1 MHTQTLTH
9 IQSHTHSPYTHSYNP
24 HHTLIHRYTHTHRR
38 THLPSLTHSHTC
50 TRRDT
55 PSLAPSTH
63 TDTYTNTQQLTHMH
77 AQTPTLMLTHTH
89 RQRPGPWGWRADPAG
104 SSPCLVCSQ
113 GQAVTLTPGRCRAH
127 SGPQEE
133 PERAQGPLWS
143 GDGLGWC
150 RRGCPSLSG
159 GGGLGRRSLCWA
171 GGSRGRLPEEP
182 RTAAVVSLEKR
193 PRQRNNAAEGA
204 SSRHDWAHTPRRSCD
219 CSLPRPGGSPHSEWM

>member
-9 IQSHTHSPYTHSYNP
+9 IRSHTHTHSLYTHSQP
-24 HHTLIHRYTHTHRR
+24 TSHTHTQVHSHRR
-38 THLPSLTHSHTC
+38 THSPSLTLAYRHAQTLPPSPPAHTQ
-50 TRRDT
+50 
-55 PSLAPSTH
+55 TH
-63 TDTYTNTQQLTHMH
+63 TQTPGSSRTRT
-77 AQTPTLMLTHTH
+77 QTPTLTLTHTH
-89 RQRPGPWGWRADPAG
+89 RQRPGPWAWRAHPAG
-104 SSPCLVCSQ
+104 SSPSLVCSQ

-133 PERAQGPLWS
+133 PERVQGPLWS

-182 RTAAVVSLEKR
+182 RTAAAVSLEKR
-193 PRQRNNAAEGA
+193 PRQRSNAAEGA
-204 SSRHDWAHTPRRSCD
+204 LS
-219 CSLPRPGGSPHSEWM
+219 